1 MLKEEKK
8 VEQGGVVAFRGD
20 GFVTRPPG
28 RAIDRLIELDEIE
41 LVIEKLVAGGDGLG
55 RFEGIPIFVPRTAPG
70 DRLRARLVERK
81 PGYGRAELV
90 ELLEPGRG
98 RREPPCPHFG
108 RCGGCDLQHLE
119 DAVQLR
125 LKSEAVLE
133 TIARI
138 SGLTLP
144 PPRAIFAGDPWAYRT
159 RTQVHTKRVEGGGA
173 VVGYHARAS
182 RELVVVERCP
192 VLVPALER
200 EVVTLG
206 RRLPPSVPSR
216 IDLAAGD
223 GNQISIAPL
232 IEGLPHGELA
242 RRVAG
247 FDFAFDARCF
257 FQGHARLAGALVD
270 TVVGEARGERA
281 IDLYG
286 GVGLFALP
294 LAKRYAQVTLVEG
307 DRIASRYARRNARAN
322 RIGNVEVVA
331 QAVESWVPAGL
342 PDGIDRVV
350 VDPPRDGL
358 STSVRALLAGR
369 APRRLT
375 YVSCHPAALG
385 RDLKTLAE
393 AFAIESLTLLDL
405 FPQTGHMEVV
415 VELGLHSDRRH
426 GSVAG

>member
-1 MLKEEKK
+1 MK
-8 VEQGGVVAFRGD
+8 
-20 GFVTRPPG
+20 PPG
-28 RAIDRLIELDEIE
+28 RAIERLIELDEIE
-41 LVIEKLVAGGDGLG
+41 LVIEKLVEGGDGLG

-90 ELLEPGRG
+90 ELLEPAPG

-119 DAVQLR
+119 DSVQLR

-138 SGLTLP
+138 SGLRLP
-144 PPRAIFAGDPWAYRT
+144 PPRAIFAGATWAYRT
-159 RTQVHTKRVEGGGA
+159 RTQLHTRRVEGGGA
-173 VVGYHARAS
+173 AVGYHARGS
-182 RELVVVERCP
+182 REVVLVESCP

-223 GNQISIAPL
+223 GDRISIAPL
-232 IEGLPHGELA
+232 LEGLPHGEIV
-242 RRVAG
+242 RRVG
-247 FDFAFDARCF
+247 DFDYAFDARCF
-257 FQGHARLAGALVD
+257 FQGHIGLVASLVD
-270 TVVGEARGERA
+270 TVIGVARGERA

-307 DRIASRYARRNARAN
+307 DRLAARYARRNARTN
-322 RIGNVEVVA
+322 RTANVEVVA
-331 QAVESWVPAGL
+331 QAVESWVASGL
-342 PDGIDRVV
+342 PDGVDRVV

-358 STSVRALLAGR
+358 SMPVRALLAGR
-369 APRRLT
+369 APKRLT

-415 VELGLHSDRRH
+415 VELERRSDRR
-426 GSVAG
+426 